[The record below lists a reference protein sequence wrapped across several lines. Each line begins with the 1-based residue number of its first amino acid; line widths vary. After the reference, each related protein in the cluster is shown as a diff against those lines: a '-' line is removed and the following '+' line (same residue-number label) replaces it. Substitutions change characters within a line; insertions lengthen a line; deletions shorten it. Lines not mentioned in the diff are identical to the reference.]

1 MSEELLY
8 NDNTKLKD
16 LTVGQ
21 LKDLIFEVIASS
33 QHLYTSHN
41 EGYFIPQRNPYF
53 NPNEPY
59 CSEGIQD
66 NVRGQT
72 IN

>member
-8 NDNTKLKD
+8 NDDTKLKD

-21 LKDLIFEVIASS
+21 LKDLIFEVLASS
-33 QHLYTSHN
+33 HN
-41 EGYFIPQRNPYF
+41 FYLSRHEGYFIPQRPHI

-59 CSEGIQD
+59 CSEGITD

>member
-8 NDNTKLKD
+8 NDDTKLKD

-21 LKDLIFEVIASS
+21 LKDLIIELLVSNTRYYNYEKG
-33 QHLYTSHN
+33 H
-41 EGYFIPQRNPYF
+41 FIPPRNPYF

-59 CSEGIQD
+59 CSEGIQND
-66 NVRGQT
+66 VRGQT